1 MKRKL
6 IDSLPLWLGS
16 PPGQRM
22 TQYCS
27 TVETCPECATTSRWQ
42 SLVCGNVC
50 VHSKV
55 SFVPAAKLTYCS
67 CCCQLGFI
75 KGEGPTFTTRWFTS
89 LPLLHEDEGIGWWRG
104 VVVIEPAFS
113 HLRNDGHVVLL
124 WCRGGPLLLLLVVDT
139 LKWLCLYRREEFS
152 EPQ

>member
-1 MKRKL
+1 
-6 IDSLPLWLGS
+6 
-16 PPGQRM
+16 M

-50 VHSKV
+50 VRSKV

-67 CCCQLGFI
+67 FI

-89 LPLLHEDEGIGWWRG
+89 LPLLHEDEGIGWRRG
-104 VVVIEPAFS
+104 GVVIEPAFS

-124 WCRGGPLLLLLVVDT
+124 WCRGDPLLLLLVDT
-139 LKWLCLYRREEFS
+139 LQWLCL
-152 EPQ
+152 